1 MQDIKLARTQSLLKE
16 ILPSALANLNDTRLN
31 SLNVIEVKCSRGKYF
46 AEVFL
51 NAPFA
56 TQQEK
61 AEILTQLKKARG
73 IIKEYCLEETGWFRG
88 PDFEFSFDT
97 TLEQEN
103 RLDKIFDTLQ
113 KERESKQKGKNDTC
127 S

>member
-31 SLNVIEVKCSRGKYF
+31 ALNVVDVKCSRGKYF
-46 AEVFL
+46 AKVFL

-56 TQQEK
+56 TKQEK
-61 AEILTQLKKARG
+61 LEILSQLKKAHR
-73 IIKEYCLEETGWFRG
+73 IIKEYCLEETGWFRC
-88 PDFEFSFDT
+88 PDFEFNFDA
-97 TLEQEN
+97 TLEKEN
-103 RLDKIFDTLQ
+103 RLDEIFDTIQ
-113 KERESKQKGKNDTC
+113 KERERKGETNDTC

>member
-16 ILPSALANLNDTRLN
+16 ILPSALANLKDTRLN
-31 SLNVIEVKCSRGKYF
+31 SLNIVDVKCSRGKYS

-56 TQQEK
+56 NEQEK
-61 AEILTQLKKARG
+61 KEILMQLKKAHG
-73 IIKEYCLEETGWFRG
+73 ILKEYCLEETGWFRC
-88 PDFEFSFDT
+88 PNFKFSFDR

-103 RLDKIFDTLQ
+103 RLDEIFETIH
-113 KERESKQKGKNDTC
+113 KERESKQKEHL
-127 S
+127 

>member
-16 ILPSALANLNDTRLN
+16 ILPSALANLSDTRLN
-31 SLNVIEVKCSRGKYF
+31 SLNVVDVKCSRGKYS
-46 AEVFL
+46 AEVSL

-56 TQQEK
+56 TKKEK
-61 AEILTQLKKARG
+61 TEILSQLKKAHG
-73 IIKEYCLEETGWFRG
+73 ILKEYCLEETGWFRC
-88 PDFEFSFDT
+88 PDFKFSFDE

-103 RLDKIFDTLQ
+103 RLDRIFDTLQ
-113 KERESKQKGKNDTC
+113 KERETKQKE

>member
-16 ILPSALANLNDTRLN
+16 ILPSALANLKDTRLN
-31 SLNVIEVKCSRGKYF
+31 SLNIVDVKCSRGKYS

-56 TQQEK
+56 NEQEK
-61 AEILTQLKKARG
+61 REILTQLKKAHG
-73 IIKEYCLEETGWFRG
+73 IIKEYCLEETGWFRC
-88 PDFEFSFDT
+88 PNFKFSFDM

-103 RLDKIFDTLQ
+103 RLDAIFQTIQ
-113 KERESKQKGKNDTC
+113 KERESKQKEHL
-127 S
+127 

>member
-31 SLNVIEVKCSRGKYF
+31 SLNVVEVKCSRGKYS
-46 AEVFL
+46 AKVFL

-56 TQQEK
+56 TDREK
-61 AEILTQLKKARG
+61 VEILAQLKKAHG
-73 IIKEYCLEETGWFRG
+73 ILKEYCLEETGWFRC
-88 PDFEFSFDT
+88 PDFQFSFDA

-103 RLDKIFDTLQ
+103 RLDQIFEKIQRDQ
-113 KERESKQKGKNDTC
+113 ENKQGNQ
-127 S
+127 

>member
-16 ILPSALANLNDTRLN
+16 ILPSALANLSDTRLN
-31 SLNVIEVKCSRGKYF
+31 SLNIVDVKCSRGKYS

-56 TQQEK
+56 TKQEK
-61 AEILTQLKKARG
+61 VKILSQLKKAHG
-73 IIKEYCLEETGWFRG
+73 ILKEYCLEETGWFRC
-88 PDFEFSFDT
+88 PDFKFKFDE

-103 RLDKIFDTLQ
+103 RLDKIFEIIQ
-113 KERESKQKGKNDTC
+113 KEQTKHKES
-127 S
+127 